1 MTERLTMR
9 WHLRQ
14 VMASRGMFQTTDL
27 IEPLRERGIELS
39 RQMIHRVVTK
49 TPQRINTDL
58 LAALCDILECTPNDL
73 LELQIEQVRPA
84 PAVND
89 RGPGIGELRPIR
101 TTVRRPQ
108 QGAARPARGARARG
122 LT

>member
-1 MTERLTMR
+1 MPERLSMR
-9 WHLRQ
+9 WNLRQ
-14 VMASRGMFQTTDL
+14 VMATRGMFQTTDL
-27 IEPLRERGIELS
+27 VEPLRERGVDLS

-58 LAALCDILECTPNDL
+58 LAALCDILDCTPNDL

-84 PAVND
+84 AAVND

-101 TTVRRPQ
+101 TTLRRPEQ
-108 QGAARPARGARARG
+108 
-122 LT
+122 

>member
-1 MTERLTMR
+1 MAERLTMR
-9 WHLRQ
+9 WNLRQ
-14 VMASRGMFQTTDL
+14 VMASKGMFQTTDL

-84 PAVND
+84 VAVND
-89 RGPGIGELRPIR
+89 HGTGIGELRPIR

-108 QGAARPARGARARG
+108 Q
-122 LT
+122 